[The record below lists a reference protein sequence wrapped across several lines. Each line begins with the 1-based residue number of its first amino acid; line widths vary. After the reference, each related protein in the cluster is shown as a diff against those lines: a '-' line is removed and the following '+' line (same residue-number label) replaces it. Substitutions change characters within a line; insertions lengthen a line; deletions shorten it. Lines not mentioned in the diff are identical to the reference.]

1 MLRRFRSVGACVVVV
16 ALGMAQGDVL
26 ADSDQLVLEQTMT
39 RVQPLVGSQVFDQD
53 LQQATEISKV
63 QLALLT
69 HYAEW
74 EGTRHRLGGT
84 SQKGVDCSS
93 FIQTL
98 FKDHFSIEL
107 PRSSREQMI
116 LGEPVAQHELQT
128 GDLLFFRTGPTR
140 KHVGVYMGNNQFM
153 HVSARRGVEIAK
165 LLTPYWQ
172 KHFITARRVGL
183 NIFKPSN

>member
-1 MLRRFRSVGACVVVV
+1 MQWRIKSVCSGVLAI
-16 ALGMAQGDVL
+16 GMALAQGVAL
-26 ADSDQLVLEQTMT
+26 ADSDQFLLEQSMAKLHDVNAMQGPGGALQRGTE
-39 RVQPLVGSQVFDQD
+39 VG
-53 LQQATEISKV
+53 KV
-63 QLALLT
+63 QLALLA

-74 EGTRHRLGGT
+74 EGTRYRMGGT
-84 SQKGVDCSS
+84 NRKGVDCSS

-98 FKDHFSIEL
+98 FKDHFAVEL
-107 PRSSREQMI
+107 PRSSREQMT

-153 HVSARRGVEIAK
+153 HVSARRGVEITK

-172 KHFITARRVGL
+172 KHFITARRVGVNL
-183 NIFKPSN
+183 FKPSN